1 MELGLTGQRALVTG
15 SSRGIG
21 RAIAMQ
27 LAEEGVE
34 VAINGRT
41 DDTVQAV
48 IAEIAAAG
56 GKAVAVLG
64 DVTTP
69 KGATAV
75 VNSAAE
81 QLSGLDIVVNN
92 VGGSGARTIDGLTDA
107 DLDSVLSR
115 NLWPA
120 HRVSRAALPHLQAA
134 GSGVVILI
142 ASIWGREAGGGP
154 SYNIAKAAEISL
166 GKALAHGWATHGIRV
181 NTVAP
186 GSILF
191 PGGGWER
198 RQQAD
203 PEGIAELIKRE
214 LPFGRFGTP
223 EEVAN
228 VVAFLCSDRASWM
241 SGACV
246 VVDGAQSRMF

>member
-41 DDTVQAV
+41 EATVTAV
-48 IAEIAAAG
+48 VEEIGAAG

-69 KGATAV
+69 KGALAV
-75 VNSAAE
+75 VNGAAE
-81 QLSGLDIVVNN
+81 KLGGLDLVVNN

-107 DLDSVLSR
+107 DLDAVLSR

-120 HRVSRAALPHLQAA
+120 HRVSRAALPHLQNA
-134 GSGVVILI
+134 GGGAIVLI

-166 GKALAHGWATHGIRV
+166 GKALAYGWAQHNIRV

-198 RQQAD
+198 RQAAD
-203 PEGIAELIKRE
+203 PEGIAEFVKRE
-214 LPFGRFGTP
+214 MPFGRFGTP

-246 VVDGAQSRMF
+246 VVDGGQSRAF